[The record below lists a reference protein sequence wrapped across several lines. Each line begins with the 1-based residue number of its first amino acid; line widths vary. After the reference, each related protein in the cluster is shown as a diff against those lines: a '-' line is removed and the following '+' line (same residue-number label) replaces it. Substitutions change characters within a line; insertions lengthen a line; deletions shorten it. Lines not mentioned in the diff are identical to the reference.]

1 MKSVLPTLIF
11 VLSVLLYQ
19 PLRAGKTVD
28 CDSISAPIISSE
40 KQLSCVGQPVIL
52 KASGCAGTVIW
63 SNKKTGNTLT
73 VYPTKTTTYN
83 AYCKKEDCKSVAS
96 NDLTITINI
105 PLTPLVK
112 ANKTKICL
120 GESVVLNATGCTG
133 DIIWSN
139 GMTGKEITVQP
150 INTTKFTATCRSEGC
165 VSCFADEIIVA
176 VTGGEPLLISASKP
190 VICKGESTIL
200 EAKGNCAGQVKW
212 SSGEIGKTITVKPE
226 HATEYWVMCET
237 AGCEPIK
244 SSFSVQVHPPLPPVL
259 KVNKMTVCLGEKVTI
274 TAEGCNGGIV
284 QWNNSMQGRT
294 ITIELKETTQFT
306 AMCQRGDCQS
316 ISSIP
321 LTISVNTEVPALPQ
335 VVAELRNVCPFV
347 TVDLSAAVGQ
357 KQTAGVYYE
366 ARMEA
371 FPESPLV
378 TDVGAVSE
386 NRTYYVFARNANGC
400 SSAPA
405 AVAVTITACDKPLPL
420 CATHPAIASVTKTEQ
435 TTAGN
440 YYLEGKIGGAAN
452 SGHWSTNGTGTFNT
466 TNGLSVIYTP
476 SPEDRQAGKVTV
488 RFASDDPDGEGPC
501 KAGTAMAELKIE
513 INTNKPK
520 EMIGVNKWVKG
531 RTRLSANLFEIEY
544 AIQVV
549 NMGANDLSEV
559 RIVDSLDKVFKNGA
573 VIVGKPVI
581 KVFDPG
587 TGAEAMWGVDT
598 SYTGKGGQSELLL
611 PAQSS
616 LLAGQARLITVK
628 TKVDITNA
636 QDSIYFN
643 TALVTAL
650 DINGNLC
657 ADESANGNW
666 PDINQ
671 NEDPTDDAEP
681 TPLSLNSLR
690 DNDSDILIPEGFSPN
705 SDGIN
710 DFFII
715 KKPVSLR
722 ASLEIYNRWGG
733 LVYKTEDY
741 KNDWNGG
748 VIAET
753 NVPAGTYF
761 YVIKLSD
768 GREFSRFMTISR

>member
-1 MKSVLPTLIF
+1 
-11 VLSVLLYQ
+11 
-19 PLRAGKTVD
+19 
-28 CDSISAPIISSE
+28 
-40 KQLSCVGQPVIL
+40 
-52 KASGCAGTVIW
+52 
-63 SNKKTGNTLT
+63 
-73 VYPTKTTTYN
+73 
-83 AYCKKEDCKSVAS
+83 
-96 NDLTITINI
+96 
-105 PLTPLVK
+105 
-112 ANKTKICL
+112 
-120 GESVVLNATGCTG
+120 
-133 DIIWSN
+133 
-139 GMTGKEITVQP
+139 
-150 INTTKFTATCRSEGC
+150 
-165 VSCFADEIIVA
+165 
-176 VTGGEPLLISASKP
+176 
-190 VICKGESTIL
+190 
-200 EAKGNCAGQVKW
+200 
-212 SSGEIGKTITVKPE
+212 
-226 HATEYWVMCET
+226 
-237 AGCEPIK
+237 
-244 SSFSVQVHPPLPPVL
+244 
-259 KVNKMTVCLGEKVTI
+259 
-274 TAEGCNGGIV
+274 
-284 QWNNSMQGRT
+284 
-294 ITIELKETTQFT
+294 
-306 AMCQRGDCQS
+306 MCQRGDCQS

-549 NMGANDLSEV
+549 NMGTNDLVEV

-581 KVFDPG
+581 KVIDPG
-587 TGAEAMWGVDT
+587 TGAEVMWGIDT
-598 SYTGKGGQSELLL
+598 SYTGKGGQSELLI